1 MITLDLS
8 ILNQKGTPMFYSDTL
23 ANRPNFGIEGR
34 IFIDIASPYGI
45 YRDTGT
51 AWVQIA
57 VASAGAGT
65 ITGGGTINTI
75 AMFTPTGTAVGDSK
89 ISQLVS
95 DITIDAN
102 TYITNGNVWLPANN
116 VVGGTNYAIKQV
128 MATNDQWGIYGNSVA
143 IDRGEVVFEV
153 SDNGAIFNP
162 AGQRFRFHY
171 EATSSGSNKDPLII
185 DYNLS
190 TFTTAL
196 LVSHTHTALS
206 GASNPY
212 GQQISVTNTFNAGIT
227 WTALLACFNTS
238 SLQTNNWSGSAT
250 FGNGSYTTNNL
261 ILSNVT
267 FLDAGSTITNDQASG
282 GIRTWANQILQFRID
297 GTNNGTYTNY
307 ANSAIYGD
315 FASSTARLVITNR
328 YGYLV
333 NDLDEY
339 SAGHTYTN
347 RWAFYNAGLN
357 DNNYFAGKTILT
369 VKYNR
374 QTASYTLVDAD
385 RSKMVEM
392 NVATAN
398 NLTIP
403 LDSSVAFAIGTQI
416 EVAQYGA
423 GQTTIV
429 ATSGVTIRSAS
440 GNLKIANQYVAVSL
454 LKIGTNE
461 WYCFGNLSA

>member
-23 ANRPNFGIEGR
+23 ALRPAFGIAGR

-51 AWVQIA
+51 AWQQIA
-57 VASAGAGT
+57 VGSAGTGT
-65 ITGGGTINTI
+65 IGGGGTLNTI
-75 AMFTPTGTAVGDSK
+75 AMFTPDGVTIGDSA
-89 ISQLVS
+89 
-95 DITIDAN
+95 ITQSASSVTVAARNLIV
-102 TYITNGNVWLPANN
+102 TNGA
-116 VVGGTNYAIKQV
+116 
-128 MATNDQWGIYGNSVA
+128 
-143 IDRGEVVFEV
+143 
-153 SDNGAIFNP
+153 
-162 AGQRFRFHY
+162 
-171 EATSSGSNKDPLII
+171 
-185 DYNLS
+185 
-190 TFTTAL
+190 FTL
-196 LVSHTHTALS
+196 SHTHNPVNGTF
-206 GASNPY
+206 NPY
-212 GQQISVTNTFNAGIT
+212 GEQISVTNTFNAGIT
-227 WTALLACFNTS
+227 WTALLACFNSS
-238 SLQTNNWSGSAT
+238 SLQTNLFNGSVT

-261 ILSNVT
+261 NLSNIT
-267 FLDAGSTITNDQASG
+267 FNAPGSTITSTQAAG
-282 GIRTWANQILQFRID
+282 GIRAYANQILQFRID
-297 GTNNGTYTNY
+297 GTNNGTYTHY

-315 FASSTARLVITNR
+315 FASSTARLTINNR

-347 RWAFYNAGLN
+347 RWAFYNAGVN

-369 VKYNR
+369 VKFNR

-398 NLTIP
+398 NLTVP
-403 LDSSVAFAIGTQI
+403 LNSSVPFAIGTQI
-416 EVAQYGA
+416 EVTQYGA

-429 ATSGVTIRSAS
+429 ATGGVTVRSAS
-440 GNLKIANQYVAVSL
+440 GNLKIAAQYVAVSL
-454 LKIGTNE
+454 IKIGTDE